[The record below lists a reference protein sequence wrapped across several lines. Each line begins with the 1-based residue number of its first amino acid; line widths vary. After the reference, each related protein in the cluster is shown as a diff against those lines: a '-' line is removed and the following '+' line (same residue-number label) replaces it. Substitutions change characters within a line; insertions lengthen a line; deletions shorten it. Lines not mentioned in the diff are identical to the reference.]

1 VLIQISKWITKSV
14 REGLPK
20 IVSSEMGHASAV
32 TMVVGVL
39 GMAGAWGRVVTEK
52 PARTQEL
59 FHTPY
64 RQKDSRHFKVRDA
77 AT

>member
-1 VLIQISKWITKSV
+1 MGWTVASSALI
-14 REGLPK
+14 L
-20 IVSSEMGHASAV
+20 
-32 TMVVGVL
+32 VVGAIFI
-39 GMAGAWGRVVTEK
+39 AGARGRVITEK

-64 RQKDSRHFKVRDA
+64 RQKDSRHFKVRDD

>member
-1 VLIQISKWITKSV
+1 
-14 REGLPK
+14 
-20 IVSSEMGHASAV
+20 
-32 TMVVGVL
+32 MVVGAL
-39 GMAGAWGRVVTEK
+39 CIASARGRVVTEK